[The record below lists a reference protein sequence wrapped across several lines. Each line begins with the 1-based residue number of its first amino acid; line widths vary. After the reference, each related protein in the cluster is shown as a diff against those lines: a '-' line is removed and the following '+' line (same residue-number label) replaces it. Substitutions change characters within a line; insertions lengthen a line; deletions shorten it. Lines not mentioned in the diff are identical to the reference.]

1 MFSPHTGRKARRGSF
16 EGILHKNTIQK
27 TLAQRRCSAPSLVF
41 NKALSKPRSTV
52 RESNVCSISI
62 EQCPFVLGLTSE
74 DSELI
79 LHESVKLTQDLKTKE
94 RYLFLFSDMIIIAKL
109 KSGTSFRLKHRV
121 DLAEMM
127 ALSCEEEDEKEEAC
141 LFHSYPKNALL
152 FIWPC
157 NGCIASFRSLEV
169 KELWLDTLVWQ
180 IREVGGTES
189 ITVPYTRLLMKV
201 LTGCNASKAINTS
214 NMEGLIDCPTEA
226 DAKKYQL
233 LAAMI
238 NEDGMCHLIE
248 NNKKRK
254 AVISWP
260 FTFRRSSTL
269 SETSVSP
276 ELKAT
281 LFDQPLSIVCEEDA
295 LPKPIL
301 GPSTEGIFRKA
312 ANEKTRKELKEDLN
326 SGKTLDL
333 KSKPVHLLAVV
344 LKDFLRGIP
353 NQLLSSEL
361 YHEWMAALE
370 KPTLEKRTENMKCVA
385 DKLPRPNWI
394 LLQHLI
400 CVLHHISKAST
411 VNKMDSNNLAVC
423 IGPNM
428 LQPRHDKI
436 LSLEAQKQANDR
448 VITLVEFFID
458 NCFDLFDEN
467 ISQLISTTEKD
478 SLEDTDVSE
487 ITFQQNDSAYDSTDP
502 EHEGHASTLTSYQED
517 LGMINS
523 GSEALKSSMDHDINL
538 SESSISLFKVSSM
551 GRRKSEPHI
560 VLSRDTKVVEG
571 RKLNRSHD
579 DVTVCKSGAPS
590 TKEKLTKQVLDIAF
604 YKNKMPRGLTVNTS
618 YSVDVLDDVLQNA
631 LSSCS
636 LESSF
641 SDCSV
646 FTSSPLASPI
656 SPKNSCLIR
665 HQSCSLK
672 SGIRTDLKSSS
683 REIKK
688 HSKSFSYV
696 NNKKMLAKTQSWG
709 PEGQNPRLQRNVFNS
724 SLRNRNQYENESP
737 QAKSFQQPAV
747 VRLRRPQSARKMS
760 VDEVFRMVDQRN
772 PGKPPSYEEAIH
784 KNVPP
789 FKGMT
794 VQTMR
799 ATVSNN
805 EFSSSSDIPMD
816 STYRERRTHDYTIQT
831 TINEGSMERNCSL
844 QMQQLCQYG
853 KTKSVLIRSMSE
865 SVKKHKHETL
875 NRRCSQ
881 PFELYDQIQYAKES
895 YV

>member
-1 MFSPHTGRKARRGSF
+1 
-16 EGILHKNTIQK
+16 
-27 TLAQRRCSAPSLVF
+27 
-41 NKALSKPRSTV
+41 
-52 RESNVCSISI
+52 
-62 EQCPFVLGLTSE
+62 
-74 DSELI
+74 
-79 LHESVKLTQDLKTKE
+79 
-94 RYLFLFSDMIIIAKL
+94 
-109 KSGTSFRLKHRV
+109 
-121 DLAEMM
+121 MM
-127 ALSCEEEDEKEEAC
+127 ALPCEEEEEEEEAC
-141 LFHSYPKNALL
+141 PFHSYPKHALL
-152 FIWPC
+152 FIWQC

-180 IREVGGTES
+180 IREVGGLEGIS
-189 ITVPYTRLLMKV
+189 IPYTRLLMKV
-201 LTGCNASKAINTS
+201 LTGCNAFKAINTS
-214 NMEGLIDCPTEA
+214 NMEDLIECPTEA

-238 NEDGMCHLIE
+238 SEDGMCHVIE

-269 SETSVSP
+269 SETSVPP

-301 GPSTEGIFRKA
+301 EILTILCQQGPSTEGIFRKA
-312 ANEKTRKELKEDLN
+312 ANEKARKELKEDLN
-326 SGKTLDL
+326 SGKTVDL
-333 KSKPVHLLAVV
+333 KSKHVHLLAVV

-353 NQLLSSEL
+353 HQLLSSEL

-370 KPTLEKRTENMKCVA
+370 KPTLQEKIENMKCVA

-400 CVLHHISKAST
+400 CVLYHISKAST
-411 VNKMDSNNLAVC
+411 LNKMDSNNLAVC

-428 LQPRHDKI
+428 LQPHHDYN

-448 VITLVEFFID
+448 VISLVEFFID
-458 NCFDLFDEN
+458 NCFDLFGQN
-467 ISQLISTTEKD
+467 VSQCLSTSKEEL
-478 SLEDTDVSE
+478 LEDTDVSE
-487 ITFQQNDSAYDSTDP
+487 IPFQQNDSAYDSTDP
-502 EHEGHASTLTSYQED
+502 EYEGHNSTITSCQKD
-517 LGMINS
+517 LGINS
-523 GSEALKSSMDHDINL
+523 GREVLNSSMDQDINL
-538 SESSISLFKVSSM
+538 TQSSINLLKVSNM
-551 GRRKSEPHI
+551 DRRKSEPHI
-560 VLSRDTKVVEG
+560 FPSQDTKVVAG
-571 RKLNRSHD
+571 RKLTRSHD
-579 DVTVCKSGAPS
+579 DVTVRKSGEPL
-590 TKEKLTKQVLDIAF
+590 TKEDLSEQVSEIAL
-604 YKNKMPRGLTVNTS
+604 YKKKMPKGLTVNTS
-618 YSVDVLDDVLQNA
+618 YSEDVLDDVLQNA

-636 LESSF
+636 LESCF

-656 SPKNSCLIR
+656 SPKNNCLIR
-665 HQSCSLK
+665 HQSCSSK
-672 SGIRTDLKSSS
+672 SGIRNDIKLSS

-696 NNKKMLAKTQSWG
+696 NQKKKLAKTQSWG
-709 PEGQNPRLQRNVFNS
+709 PEGQNPGLQRYMFNS
-724 SLRNRNQYENESP
+724 SLRNRHQYENP
-737 QAKSFQQPAV
+737 QAKCFQQPAV

-760 VDEVFRMVDQRN
+760 VDEVFRIVDQRN

-794 VQTMR
+794 VQTVR

-805 EFSSSSDIPMD
+805 EYSSSHVVSDTPMD
-816 STYRERRTHDYTIQT
+816 RECRTHAEKQT
-831 TINEGSMERNCSL
+831 TIINEGPTEKNCAEE
-844 QMQQLCQYG
+844 MQQLCQFG
-853 KTKSVLIRSMSE
+853 KTKSVVIRTMSE
-865 SVKKHKHETL
+865 SVQKHKHETL
-875 NRRCSQ
+875 SRRCSQ